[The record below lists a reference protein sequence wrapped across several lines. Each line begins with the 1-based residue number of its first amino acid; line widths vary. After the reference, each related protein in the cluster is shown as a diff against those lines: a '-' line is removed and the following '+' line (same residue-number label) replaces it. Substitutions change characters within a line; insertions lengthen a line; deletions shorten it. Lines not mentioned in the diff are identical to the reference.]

1 MGPFNKWIRGEKS
14 FSGQEQADHIL
25 NKSISSSLSLNLK
38 HLSKLFSGIPELITR
53 TFPLKNG
60 KEAALIYM
68 EGLVDKTVIN
78 VDILRPLLFKEWN
91 EDDFWESS
99 ISIGNIKE
107 VQKWTDIEQSLL
119 HGKSILFI
127 NGQLSALELDTQAA
141 PKRSIEE
148 PTTESSLK
156 SSHEGFNEV
165 ASDSIALIRRYI
177 PNRELKV
184 KAFTVG
190 ERAASKVFM
199 LYLADV
205 ANEDVIQEMS
215 CRIESIKV
223 DAILTTGELEGFVED
238 NSYTLFPQLS
248 ITERPDTTA
257 HHILDGRIAV
267 VVDRSPGVLIG
278 PMTFSSF
285 FQTID
290 DYSFRP
296 MIPSFIRL
304 LRFTGLFIAIFAP
317 ALYIAMI
324 SFHYE
329 VIPLKL
335 LLTIGESRAKI
346 PFPPI
351 LEALLMELVLE
362 MLREAAVQAG
372 IVSNVMVIVV
382 SITAVASFIIPN
394 LEMSAGI
401 RLLRFPM
408 MIIASLFGVIGIMVG
423 MAIIIIHILS
433 MESLGVPY
441 GSPFSPLFAS
451 DLKDIL
457 VRLPWKIMKKRPLS
471 LNLKQ
476 ENRQSDIEE
485 MEEDK

>member
-1 MGPFNKWIRGEKS
+1 MGSFNKWIRGDKS
-14 FSGQEQADHIL
+14 FSAQEQADHQL
-25 NKSISSSLSLNLK
+25 KKSISSSLSLNLK

-78 VDILRPLLFKEWN
+78 IDILRPLLFKEWN

-99 ISIGNIKE
+99 VTIGNIKK
-107 VQKWTDIEQSLL
+107 VQQWADIEQSLL

-127 NGQLSALELDTQAA
+127 NGQLTALELDTQSA

-148 PTTESSLK
+148 PTTETSIK

-165 ASDSIALIRRYI
+165 ASDSLALIRRYI

-184 KAFTVG
+184 KEFNVG
-190 ERAASKVFM
+190 ERATSKVFL
-199 LYLADV
+199 LYLADT
-205 ANEDVIQEMS
+205 ANEDVVQEMA

-278 PMTFSSF
+278 PMTFSAF

-394 LEMSAGI
+394 MEMSAGI

-408 MIIASLFGVIGIMVG
+408 MVIASLFGVIGIMVG
-423 MAIIIIHILS
+423 MAVIIIHILS

-441 GSPFSPLFAS
+441 GSPFSPSFAS

-457 VRLPWKIMKKRPLS
+457 IRFPWKIMKKRPLS

-476 ENRQSDIEE
+476 ENRQRDMKERKE
-485 MEEDK
+485 KK

>member
-1 MGPFNKWIRGEKS
+1 MGSFNKWIRGEKS
-14 FSGQEQADHIL
+14 FSAQEQADHLL

-60 KEAALIYM
+60 KVAAIIYM

-78 VDILRPLLFKEWN
+78 IDILRPLLFKEWN
-91 EDDFWESS
+91 EVDCWESS
-99 ISIGNIKE
+99 VTVGNIKK
-107 VQKWTDIEQSLL
+107 VQQWSDIEQSLL

-127 NGQLSALELDTQAA
+127 NGQLTALELDTQSA

-148 PTTESSLK
+148 PTTETAIK

-165 ASDSIALIRRYI
+165 ASDSLALIRRYI

-184 KAFTVG
+184 KEFTVG
-190 ERAASKVFM
+190 ERATSKVFL

-205 ANEDVIQEMS
+205 VQEMA

-223 DAILTTGELEGFVED
+223 DAIITTGELEGFVED

-267 VVDRSPGVLIG
+267 VVDRSPSVLIG

-362 MLREAAVQAG
+362 MLREAAVRLPGPVGQTIGVVGG
-372 IVSNVMVIVV
+372 IVIGQA
-382 SITAVASFIIPN
+382 AV
-394 LEMSAGI
+394 
-401 RLLRFPM
+401 
-408 MIIASLFGVIGIMVG
+408 
-423 MAIIIIHILS
+423 
-433 MESLGVPY
+433 
-441 GSPFSPLFAS
+441 
-451 DLKDIL
+451 
-457 VRLPWKIMKKRPLS
+457 
-471 LNLKQ
+471 
-476 ENRQSDIEE
+476 
-485 MEEDK
+485 

>member
-1 MGPFNKWIRGEKS
+1 MESFNKWIRGENS
-14 FSGQEQADHIL
+14 FSAQEQADHRL
-25 NKSISSSLSLNLK
+25 NKSISSSLPLNLK

-60 KEAALIYM
+60 KVAAIIYM

-78 VDILRPLLFKEWN
+78 IDILRPLLFKEWN
-91 EDDFWESS
+91 EVDCWESS
-99 ISIGNIKE
+99 VTVGNIKK
-107 VQKWTDIEQSLL
+107 VQQWSDIEQSLL

-127 NGQLSALELDTQAA
+127 NGQLTALELDTQSA

-148 PTTESSLK
+148 PTTETSIK

-165 ASDSIALIRRYI
+165 ASDSLALIRRYI

-184 KAFTVG
+184 KEFTVG
-190 ERAASKVFM
+190 ERGTSKVFL
-199 LYLADV
+199 LYLADT
-205 ANEDVIQEMS
+205 ANEDVVQEMA

-223 DAILTTGELEGFVED
+223 DAIITTGELEGFVED

-296 MIPSFIRL
+296 IIPSFIRL

-394 LEMSAGI
+394 LEMSAGVRI
-401 RLLRFPM
+401 LRFPM

-423 MAIIIIHILS
+423 MAVIIIHILS

-441 GSPFSPLFAS
+441 GSPFSPSCAS

-457 VRLPWKIMKKRPLS
+457 VRLPWKLMKKRPLS

-476 ENRQSDIEE
+476 ENRQPDIEE

>member
-1 MGPFNKWIRGEKS
+1 MGSFQKWIRGEKS
-14 FSGQEQADHIL
+14 FSTHEQAETVL
-25 NKSISSSLSLNLK
+25 NKEISSSMPLNLK

-53 TFPLKNG
+53 AFPLKNG

-78 VDILRPLLFKEWN
+78 VDILRPLLFKEWK
-91 EDDFWESS
+91 EEDFWESS
-99 ISIGNIKE
+99 VSIGNIKK
-107 VQKWTDIEQSLL
+107 VQKWVDIEQSLL

-127 NGQLSALELDTQAA
+127 NGQLSALELDTQAV

-148 PTTESSLK
+148 PTTETSIK

-184 KAFTVG
+184 KEFTVG
-190 ERAASKVFM
+190 ERATSKVFL

-205 ANEDVIQEMS
+205 ANEDVVQDMAY
-215 CRIESIKV
+215 RIESIKV

-290 DYSFRP
+290 
-296 MIPSFIRL
+296 
-304 LRFTGLFIAIFAP
+304 
-317 ALYIAMI
+317 
-324 SFHYE
+324 
-329 VIPLKL
+329 
-335 LLTIGESRAKI
+335 
-346 PFPPI
+346 
-351 LEALLMELVLE
+351 
-362 MLREAAVQAG
+362 
-372 IVSNVMVIVV
+372 
-382 SITAVASFIIPN
+382 
-394 LEMSAGI
+394 
-401 RLLRFPM
+401 
-408 MIIASLFGVIGIMVG
+408 
-423 MAIIIIHILS
+423 
-433 MESLGVPY
+433 
-441 GSPFSPLFAS
+441 
-451 DLKDIL
+451 
-457 VRLPWKIMKKRPLS
+457 
-471 LNLKQ
+471 
-476 ENRQSDIEE
+476 
-485 MEEDK
+485 